1 MRRSARRNGYY
12 FFFAVFRT
20 ERLRAGAAF
29 LARFLVDFFFIAIMG
44 LLSLW
49 SCVTANQRRHVLST
63 TLIRLTNLY
72 RAPKFQ
78 RKDGLRRSGC
88 GAAGAAD
95 STDARVRSIS
105 GRARRFVPLR
115 QARGVARPPP
125 VYSLM
130 TG

>member
-1 MRRSARRNGYY
+1 
-12 FFFAVFRT
+12 
-20 ERLRAGAAF
+20 AGAAF

-78 RKDGLRRSGC
+78 RKEGLRRSGC

-105 GRARRFVPLR
+105 GRARRFVPAAASARRGQTTAGLQPDDRLIMSARLGGR
-115 QARGVARPPP
+115 QWGGVAALGWRA
-125 VYSLM
+125 
-130 TG
+130 

>member
-1 MRRSARRNGYY
+1 MTSPGAAVPKTAAPGDAQLEESEARRSPRRNGYY

-29 LARFLVDFFFIAIMG
+29 LARFLVDFFFIGITG
-44 LLSLW
+44 LLGLW
-49 SCVTANQRRHVLST
+49 YCATANQRRHVLST

-88 GAAGAAD
+88 DAAGAAD
-95 STDARVRSIS
+95 ST
-105 GRARRFVPLR
+105 
-115 QARGVARPPP
+115 VARIR
-125 VYSLM
+125 
-130 TG
+130 